1 MEDGMRTLKKMGTWI
16 LKDLPKGRQTVGSKW
31 VFNKKQYENGNVHY
45 KAWLVAQR
53 FTQKPGMDYSNNGTF
68 APVMQFE
75 SLCTLLALMAVKNQ
89 KLQQFDIKGVY
100 LHGVLHEVIFME
112 QPESFNNKSAYFCKL
127 I

>member
-31 VFNKKQYENGNVHY
+31 VFNKKQYEN
-45 KAWLVAQR
+45 
-53 FTQKPGMDYSNNGTF
+53 NGTF

-89 KLQQFDIKGVY
+89 KLQQ
-100 LHGVLHEVIFME
+100 L
-112 QPESFNNKSAYFCKL
+112 
-127 I
+127 